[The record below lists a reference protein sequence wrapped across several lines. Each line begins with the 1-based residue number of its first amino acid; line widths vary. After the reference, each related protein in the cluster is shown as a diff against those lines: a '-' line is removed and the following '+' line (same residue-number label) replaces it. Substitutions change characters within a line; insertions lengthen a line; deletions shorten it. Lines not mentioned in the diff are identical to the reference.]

1 MRDFNPLLLG
11 TEFADPSGIGLRG
24 EASLDFSI
32 EEDGSEVVGEGPGYW
47 GVDDMRTLRE
57 FDPPLDMEGWD
68 GLAIHLDH
76 SPTPFAVRFRLVL
89 ADEVEGSKE
98 RIYDARNLRNRP
110 SIAILDAAGSSGIR
124 LVEVLANGAVE
135 ILRYQR
141 AEFLEPAIDPLE
153 PAATFEVDPL
163 DDPYPWSITSRL
175 GAPPGDAGFDPSWDV
190 PGEVVA
196 SGTFAS
202 GEVLSIERDYGSEP
216 LGLSGSKILAVDAFG
231 PRGGSGTLHVRIEAP
246 DGRARTYV
254 SDDCGQGFRT
264 LLLPVIDLWDEETLD
279 EVKIVTVGVSGVLGG
294 PHRLGVRSI
303 RRADFRDLSAAA
315 RGLLGL
321 PSGTAFDEEFDA
333 MLPGEWLEVERLG
346 PGDSGDTEVVSGG
359 SILSDT
365 TFVGV
370 RSGIEEGEYG
380 MEKTYSPPLD
390 LRQWNTLT
398 ASAASSVSGTAA
410 RMRLELVDPSGV
422 EIRTAWRDVPESY
435 ADVDFDVELAP
446 GMADLSAV
454 ERVRVIV
461 DPVAP
466 LAGEDSVMVLDRL
479 FPGIPIVTDEATTGV
494 DVRSLRRSTTRTYRG
509 GWFRT
514 GT

>member
-1 MRDFNPLLLG
+1 MPCVRSEIEDRR
-11 TEFADPSGIGLRG
+11 EID
-24 EASLDFSI
+24 ASQ
-32 EEDGSEVVGEGPGYW
+32 ETV
-47 GVDDMRTLRE
+47 
-57 FDPPLDMEGWD
+57 
-68 GLAIHLDH
+68 
-76 SPTPFAVRFRLVL
+76 
-89 ADEVEGSKE
+89 
-98 RIYDARNLRNRP
+98 
-110 SIAILDAAGSSGIR
+110 
-124 LVEVLANGAVE
+124 GAVD
-135 ILRYQR
+135 
-141 AEFLEPAIDPLE
+141 F
-153 PAATFEVDPL
+153 
-163 DDPYPWSITSRL
+163 
-175 GAPPGDAGFDPSWDV
+175 
-190 PGEVVA
+190 
-196 SGTFAS
+196 
-202 GEVLSIERDYGSEP
+202 
-216 LGLSGSKILAVDAFG
+216 
-231 PRGGSGTLHVRIEAP
+231 
-246 DGRARTYV
+246 
-254 SDDCGQGFRT
+254 
-264 LLLPVIDLWDEETLD
+264 
-279 EVKIVTVGVSGVLGG
+279 GG